1 MKKTVLT
8 LVIGIIIG
16 SSLGLVAYGATQQT
30 VEAIFMDIKY
40 LLNGEVV
47 EFENKPLVYNQ
58 TTYVPIREA
67 ANLLGLEVDWDQE
80 RQMVVLNSV
89 DAPSNVEE
97 NPTKPN
103 QEIKGDDKNLNKN
116 TQANTETHLTINDG
130 YEGFKELIQL
140 EESISQNSSSFY
152 ILAYFPYEELDENQF
167 FEYWNELPSDD
178 KINYLELFTLELF
191 TNYSSK
197 PLSIS
202 FRFGTTI
209 IADTFTTTGETVSVF
224 LHN

>member
-30 VEAIFMDIKY
+30 VEAVFMDIKY

-89 DAPSNVEE
+89 EDNDHEIIQNDNNV
-97 NPTKPN
+97 
-103 QEIKGDDKNLNKN
+103 KGDDKNLNKN

-167 FEYWNELPSDD
+167 FEYWNKLPSDD